1 MTGSETLKRALPLAW
16 DGDAAATAGNLLA
29 RLRPADGW
37 IALLLLTAN
46 LCVVVLSV
54 ERADWAPSPS
64 LVGLLLLAMLTALIF
79 NRLPRKPLWV
89 WGWLALLPG
98 LALGALTVGWQV
110 SGYPFDGEP
119 LGGLGGLW
127 DRLSLWL
134 TAARSGSISIDKV
147 PFSFALCA
155 AAWLTGYL
163 GAWLFL
169 RHRNFWGVFALGGLG
184 LLSNLTFLP
193 PNTDLHLALYLFTA
207 LLLVARVQA
216 VRRQDEWQRRGIRY
230 DEGLRTLTLS
240 DSFFLSLAVLALAFL
255 LPAGGNWSPVTGAY
269 EAMRQPLTG
278 FEDDFNRLFAGLPAR
293 RPIGFR
299 VWDDVMAFQGTI
311 NPATTQVLQVD
322 SNAPLYWKARSY
334 STYTSK
340 GWISERTQFVPAADL
355 PAPPAQDQAAA
366 ESGAPQVQT
375 AYTVT
380 PLYTSKVLFTGG
392 NFIGV
397 DRSNAEAEIPVFDD
411 FPATADGNE
420 LVITLPEASAD
431 DTQRIRE
438 FVETQDSVINTAR
451 LSELL
456 PPGASL
462 VAADGDAAAPAA
474 PDVLSVRAL
483 DDGVFVAHEP
493 YQITASVSLAAPEQL
508 QAAGDA
514 YPLPVLV
521 RYTQLPPEL
530 PQRVKDL
537 GVSLTDGLETAY
549 DKARAVE
556 SHLRTLP
563 YNLQIEPPPFDA
575 DGVDHFLFEQG
586 QGYSEYFASSMAVL
600 LRAAGVPARVAVGY
614 TTGDAAD
621 TPGRY
626 AVTDSH
632 SHAWTEVYFPG
643 YGWIPFEPTPGAEL
657 PEVMVPGGGLG
668 AEFDSPLVTGFDFD
682 CIDEFDLECGVPLE
696 PLPGEGG
703 LPGEQTA
710 GGGMAPWGWA
720 LVAAGIAAAL
730 GLAGWWGHRR
740 YLSASAEPAAV
751 YGRLRRLAALGG
763 VNTAA
768 PRTPYQF
775 GQRLTALLPAHREPM
790 SLIVDHYVRAR
801 YGDKTPSRHEG
812 QRLAAAWLT
821 LRYPL
826 LRAALLRRVHL
837 I

>member
-1 MTGSETLKRALPLAW
+1 MTGSETVKRALPLAW
-16 DGDAAATAGNLLA
+16 DGDAAAAAGSLLT

-37 IALLLLTAN
+37 IALTLLTAN

-64 LVGLLLLAMLTALIF
+64 LVGLLLLAMLTAF
-79 NRLPRKPLWV
+79 VFRRLPRQPFWL

-119 LGGLGGLW
+119 LGSLGALW
-127 DRLSLWL
+127 ERLSLWL
-134 TAARSGSISIDKV
+134 AAAREGSISIDKV
-147 PFSFALCA
+147 PFSFALCT
-155 AAWLTGYL
+155 AAWLTGFL

-193 PNTDLHLALYLFTA
+193 PNVNLHLALYLFTA

-269 EAMRQPLTG
+269 ESMRQPLTG

-340 GWISERTQFVPAADL
+340 GWISARTQFVPAADL
-355 PAPPAQDQAAA
+355 PAPPPAQTAT
-366 ESGAPQVQT
+366 ETGAPRVQT

-380 PLYTSKVLFTGG
+380 PLYSSKVLFAGG
-392 NFIGV
+392 SFVGV
-397 DRSNAEAEIPVFDD
+397 DRGNAEAEIPVFDD
-411 FPATADGNE
+411 FPATANGQD
-420 LVITLPEASAD
+420 LVITLPNASAE
-431 DTQRIRE
+431 DTRRIRE
-438 FVETQDSVINTAR
+438 FVQAEDSNVNTAS

-462 VAADGDAAAPAA
+462 AAADAETAPPTA

-483 DDGVFVAHEP
+483 DDGVFYAYEP
-493 YQITASVSLAAPEQL
+493 YQITASVSLAEPEQL
-508 QAAGDA
+508 RAAGDS
-514 YPLPVLV
+514 YPLPLLI
-521 RYTQLPPEL
+521 RNTQLPPEL

-537 GVSLTDGLETAY
+537 AASLTQGQETSY
-549 DKARAVE
+549 DKALAVE

-600 LRAAGVPARVAVGY
+600 LRSAGVPARVAVGY

-632 SHAWTEVYFPG
+632 SHAWTEVYFPR

-657 PEVMVPGGGLG
+657 PAVMVPGGGLG
-668 AEFDSPLVTGFDFD
+668 AEFDGPLITGFDFD

-703 LPGEQTA
+703 LPGTQAA
-710 GGGMAPWGWA
+710 GNGMAPWGWA
-720 LVAAGIAAAL
+720 LVAIGAAAAL
-730 GLAGWWGHRR
+730 SLAGWWGHRR

-763 VNTAA
+763 VNPAA

-775 GQRLTALLPAHREPM
+775 GQRLDSLLPAYREPM
-790 SLIVDHYVRAR
+790 SLIVDAYVRAR
-801 YGDKTPSRHEG
+801 YGGKAPSQSDGE
-812 QRLAAAWLT
+812 RLAAAWLN